1 MCTFS
6 TPSAAQW
13 GCSIEKKDDA
23 GAETINRT
31 AEAKLA
37 SQIPGSGWGVLAA
50 APRPTSSSV
59 AVPPPRP
66 PSLLP
71 AGQRPPAVRGP
82 DRLPCS
88 PAIPSQTAKGASHP
102 PGITTSRTAP
112 SLLQVPT
119 LSSACD
125 VSRASNR
132 SSRQEFTGGR
142 IVRRSV
148 GVGVRVRE
156 TKAAVPLIG
165 KPHFCRVALTFA
177 PLLLAVAPR
186 TADRRPALSWLG
198 GPSASDRMSGPR
210 PRLCGHRRNRLEP
223 SRSQA
228 CASGRVAIVA
238 QNSRAEVRRSFVTT
252 TVRDESQVTPQGRH
266 Q

>member
-6 TPSAAQW
+6 TPSVAQW

-37 SQIPGSGWGVLAA
+37 SQIPGGGLGVLAA

-142 IVRRSV
+142 IVTLRIAQTECGRARARDEGGGPAHRQTSLLQGRPHLRPLAPSCCAAHCGPPAGTVLVGRAQRLRPNVRSKAPALRTPAESV
-148 GVGVRVRE
+148 G
-156 TKAAVPLIG
+156 A
-165 KPHFCRVALTFA
+165 
-177 PLLLAVAPR
+177 
-186 TADRRPALSWLG
+186 
-198 GPSASDRMSGPR
+198 
-210 PRLCGHRRNRLEP
+210 
-223 SRSQA
+223 
-228 CASGRVAIVA
+228 
-238 QNSRAEVRRSFVTT
+238 
-252 TVRDESQVTPQGRH
+252 
-266 Q
+266 